1 MDVDCMKTLHN
12 KIISTNKI
20 KSQIK
25 ELFYGPFQRK
35 VEDNIPLMVFVP
47 TNFPLKDINAT

>member
-25 ELFYGPFQRK
+25 KLFYGPFQRK
-35 VEDNIPLMVFVP
+35 VKDNIPLMVFV
-47 TNFPLKDINAT
+47 TSNFPLKDINAT